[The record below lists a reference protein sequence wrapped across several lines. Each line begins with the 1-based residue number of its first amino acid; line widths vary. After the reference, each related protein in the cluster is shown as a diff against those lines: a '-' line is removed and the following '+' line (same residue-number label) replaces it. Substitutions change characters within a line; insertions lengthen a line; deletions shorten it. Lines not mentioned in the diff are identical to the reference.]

1 AWQRRVPPMGKI
13 TGADKHER
21 RLRNMRAAGAA
32 RQLTAAVFAEAQ
44 ELQVDAQLSITRG
57 AVSGKNHVPSAPGE
71 PPNNDTGV
79 LAGNIE
85 ANVTGVAKAETS
97 SNAPYAAIHEFG
109 GTIDHPGGTPY
120 FMRDGKPVFV
130 SNSGQGAFH
139 TLPVTKPHKITMPER
154 PYLRPAAARA
164 KERFPQ
170 AIADAVKKVVR
181 SVKG

>member
-1 AWQRRVPPMGKI
+1 MGKI
-13 TGADKHER
+13 TGADKHAN
-21 RLRNMRAAGAA
+21 RLRALRAVVTAGKE
-32 RQLTAAVFAEAQ
+32 LNKTVFREAQ
-44 ELQVDAQLSITRG
+44 NLQVDAQTSITRG
-57 AVSGKNHVPSAPGE
+57 ATSGRNHTPSAPGT

-85 ANVTGVAKAETS
+85 AQLTGTAKAEVS

>member
-1 AWQRRVPPMGKI
+1 MGKI

-97 SNAPYAAIHEFG
+97 SNAPYAAAQEFG
-109 GTIDHPGGTPY
+109 
-120 FMRDGKPVFV
+120 
-130 SNSGQGAFH
+130 SESQG
-139 TLPVTKPHKITMPER
+139 LPER
-154 PYLRPAAARA
+154 PYMRPAAARS
-164 KERFPQ
+164 KERAP
-170 AIADAVKKVVR
+170 ARIAAVVR
-181 SVKG
+181 KIVRAAG